1 MTCIYFRIII
11 HSTAYHHLQI
21 TWLSYFGSEN
31 PGLPLRSW
39 FVTCWL
45 WRHIPIVTSLAVPS
59 SCVVTQTPMGTN
71 SGTRRR
77 KRKFPLLFVNCD
89 RGRIEI
95 DHLYGL
101 RCPGWYCNPEQ
112 HSLCRPARPQAAAR
126 RPAQL
131 VLFRI
136 AVPTTPAQTVSWSIP
151 IINIIHY
158 NWCQF
163 AYSFAWTVPCF
174 GLDIAK
180 YFVVYEF
187 NNVMSDYVHINA
199 NMHTYTVWC
208 RYNAVNFLIKLHKGY
223 SIARLLGRGIGDY
236 NYACRMKTRHT
247 G

>member
-1 MTCIYFRIII
+1 M
-11 HSTAYHHLQI
+11 QI
-21 TWLSYFGSEN
+21 TRLSYFGSEN
-31 PGLPLRSW
+31 QGLPLRSW

-45 WRHIPIVTSLAVPS
+45 WRHIPIVASQAVPS

-101 RCPGWYCNPEQ
+101 HCRGWYCNPEQ

-136 AVPTTPAQTVSWSIP
+136 AVPTTPAQTVSWSILIP
-151 IINIIHY
+151 R
-158 NWCQF
+158 
-163 AYSFAWTVPCF
+163 YSFVSPTTGTVGVNVDNYMPNITIWCLNGETGLWRSWLWSPGTKCNCFIGGIYGGSLQITSAW
-174 GLDIAK
+174 
-180 YFVVYEF
+180 
-187 NNVMSDYVHINA
+187 NV
-199 NMHTYTVWC
+199 
-208 RYNAVNFLIKLHKGY
+208 F
-223 SIARLLGRGIGDY
+223 
-236 NYACRMKTRHT
+236 
-247 G
+247 

>member
-1 MTCIYFRIII
+1 MTCTYFRIII

-31 PGLPLRSW
+31 QGLPLRSW

-101 RCPGWYCNPEQ
+101 RCRGWYCNPEQ

-151 IINIIHY
+151 ITNLTLP
-158 NWCQF
+158 
-163 AYSFAWTVPCF
+163 AP
-174 GLDIAK
+174 
-180 YFVVYEF
+180 
-187 NNVMSDYVHINA
+187 
-199 NMHTYTVWC
+199 
-208 RYNAVNFLIKLHKGY
+208 VNTKTPHCKFYLI
-223 SIARLLGRGIGDY
+223 
-236 NYACRMKTRHT
+236 T
-247 G
+247 